1 MNQAVT
7 IDNKTYF
14 TKLIKIGI
22 PVVFQNFIVIGL
34 NLIDTIMIGKL
45 REEQLAAIGASNQ
58 VYFIFSVSLFGFLSG
73 TAVYTTQYFG
83 AGSREEFEKCLEYR
97 FCHP

>member
-14 TKLIKIGI
+14 SKLLKIGI

-34 NLIDTIMIGKL
+34 NLIDTVMIGKL
-45 REEQLAAIGASNQ
+45 KI
-58 VYFIFSVSLFGFLSG
+58 Y
-73 TAVYTTQYFG
+73 
-83 AGSREEFEKCLEYR
+83 
-97 FCHP
+97 